1 MRQFDILVYK
11 LLEVQINRRY
21 GVSTHPNAGTLGM
34 TPGDVA
40 LMGVFNVDKQISSG
54 YFYPI
59 QICRDVKK
67 AGHVDPLSLDIECVT
82 TLCVRYATTE
92 PVQTWNIMDVIKPYR
107 RSHLRLSIY
116 LLLASQPAGLLQP
129 VLHFDRGPPIPRTHY
144 G

>member
-1 MRQFDILVYK
+1 MFICDLVTHK
-11 LLEVQINRRY
+11 LDFIERLLYFRL
-21 GVSTHPNAGTLGM
+21 SPKTLCR
-34 TPGDVA
+34 TTSKR
-40 LMGVFNVDKQISSG
+40 LTMGGLFEVDKRIYSG

-92 PVQTWNIMDVIKPYR
+92 PGTSWNIMDVIKPYR
-107 RSHLRLSIY
+107 RFSPRRLLYI
-116 LLLASQPAGLLQP
+116 ASTTLPAEPLQP
-129 VLHFDRGPPIPRTHY
+129 VISCGRDPPARQTHY